1 MAIADWWEMEGRG
14 GGRSRGPTGGHGSSW
29 ANRSWSCSRPA
40 LQVDIHKSGWCA
52 GGGGAA
58 NLGPASS
65 KMSNKERKG
74 EITDDKQKRLGG
86 ARLD

>member
-1 MAIADWWEMEGRG
+1 MGNG
-14 GGRSRGPTGGHGSSW
+14 GQGGRTEQGANWWSWVIMGQPVMVMLSACPASRYT
-29 ANRSWSCSRPA
+29 
-40 LQVDIHKSGWCA
+40 QVRVVCA
-52 GGGGAA
+52 GGGAA